1 MPSRPLPAPLRAC
14 AGLAVAI
21 ALTACVPDAPG
32 PVPTPPATAPAP
44 PSDIAR
50 PTVAPGTDTAPPDD
64 AGDPANASGGADDWR
79 TQAWPA
85 DRDAILA
92 EPVFDPA
99 LDAHDPVLADARR
112 ALALAGS
119 GRPLGTITGAW
130 KVRSLQFDGRGGA
143 YGYPWFDARIER
155 RDGALT
161 FAKTNGS
168 QRRQGRLLPID
179 RNTLAFL
186 GSQSVN
192 DDSSPGYSRG
202 WPSPPDGRIE
212 SDSAGR
218 LVRTG
223 DDELL
228 MVLDVDGTRFELY
241 QLRR

>member
-1 MPSRPLPAPLRAC
+1 MSCCSFPARLRAGT
-14 AGLAVAI
+14 GLAI
-21 ALTACVPDAPG
+21 ALALAACSPADPAPT
-32 PVPTPPATAPAP
+32 PTSPADVPTTADAAKSAANPMTEAAPPAQA
-44 PSDIAR
+44 
-50 PTVAPGTDTAPPDD
+50 D
-64 AGDPANASGGADDWR
+64 AHGSTPDDWR
-79 TQAWPA
+79 SQAWPA

-92 EPVFDPA
+92 DPMFDQA
-99 LDAHDPVLADARR
+99 LDDHDPVLADARQ

-143 YGYPWFDARIER
+143 YGYPWFDATIAR
-155 RDGALT
+155 RDGMLT
-161 FAKTNGS
+161 FAKTTGS

-179 RNTLAFL
+179 RSTLAFL

-192 DDSSPGYSRG
+192 DDPSPGYSRQ
-202 WPSPPDGRIE
+202 WPTPPAARVEG
-212 SDSAGR
+212 DSVGR

-228 MVLDVDGTRFELY
+228 MVLDVDGPRFELY